1 MRINDSVSIYARR
14 AQAQATNPN
23 FVYKTRNTNG
33 LTGMEITGMTEADFK
48 TVKIPDG
55 IESRLKNLARTVFLD
70 NFGTNDGEDFSSF
83 MKEIAA
89 NTPEKERK
97 NVIWTLD
104 KIWTTE
110 YQRIENLVSK
120 SIPGWKTGEP
130 FDRELVSDLISRD
143 GIDQKD

>member
-1 MRINDSVSIYARR
+1 MRINDSVSIYAKK

-23 FVYKTRNTNG
+23 FVYKTRNSNG

-48 TVKIPDG
+48 TVKIPDDT
-55 IESRLKNLARTVFLD
+55 ENRLKNLARDVFLD
-70 NFGTNDGEDFSSF
+70 NFGTNDGEELSSF

-89 NTPEKERK
+89 STPEKERK
-97 NVIWTLD
+97 DVIWTLG

-120 SIPGWKTGEP
+120 SIPGWRAGEP

-143 GIDQKD
+143 RLDLNI